1 MIFYIPVVFSIIL
14 AGALAFVTYKNAG
27 LKMHLRFLEEASN
40 AGKAELELLEKE
52 RIEHIQKIEQL
63 SGKLQ
68 YQQQFIEEFEKLR
81 DESKSSTKA
90 ALFDLGNELS
100 KQLIELHKKE
110 NKESREFSEKNIKET
125 AEKFNSEFERIVNMV
140 GSLSKEVSQSK
151 DTVDVIKNSLLSP
164 SGAGSLAEITLEN
177 ILKSS
182 GLRPQIDFMMQYS
195 VSGDD
200 SEILRPDAVVFLPSD
215 KLMIIDAKASKFLV
229 DDQND
234 LKNLAKTMNSHL
246 RSLASKNY
254 SDVVKK
260 TIAGKQSVRVGNV
273 VTLMFVPSEH
283 AIEKILEADS
293 DFMNKAWKANIFPVG
308 PAGLMNMLSF
318 AKFQIS
324 EQMMLHNHQ
333 QIIEE
338 VKKLIASIGTMV
350 DHSSRLGNS
359 ISSVV
364 NHYDKFAASFNRS
377 FLSKAKSI
385 GKMGIECDLKK
396 TQSPLQR
403 LHVVSSKADL
413 IDVEPEKEEGKEE
426 VKKLEEA

>member
-1 MIFYIPVVFSIIL
+1 MIFYILVVFSIIL
-14 AGALAFVTYKNAG
+14 ASALVFVTYKNAG

-40 AGKAELELLEKE
+40 ADKSELETLEKE
-52 RIEHIQKIEQL
+52 RITHIQKIEQL

-110 NKESREFSEKNIKET
+110 NKESREFSEKSINET
-125 AEKFNSEFERIVNMV
+125 ASKFNSEFERIVNMV

-182 GLRPQIDFMMQYS
+182 GLRSQIDFMMQYS

-200 SEILRPDAVVFLPSD
+200 SEMLRPDAVVFLPSD

-338 VKKLIASIGTMV
+338 VKKLISSIGTMA

-364 NHYDKFAASFNRS
+364 NNYDKFAASFNRS

-385 GKMGIECDLKK
+385 SKMGIECDLKK
-396 TQSPLQR
+396 TQNPLQR

-413 IDVEPEKEEGKEE
+413 IDVEPEQEKEKEE
-426 VKKLEEA
+426 VKKLEEV